1 MIKNLLLSLVSMLF
15 SSALLAQLTIT
26 PADSV
31 GVIQTVTANNDEVVL
46 YAYVKND
53 SSVDLT
59 FRWRVASSD
68 WPSGWDVSYCDNTN
82 CLDLA
87 SSIQSTFILKADS
100 TSILKM
106 AYLPYLIGGESNIEM
121 SVSIDGVASSSVTVK
136 YTAKVTA
143 NPVNVG
149 IRALNVNTLSLF
161 PNPATNFIQIKGIDN
176 VNDVNA
182 IEIYSI
188 IGKKI
193 MSNPISSV
201 NDLSVNIQNLEHG
214 VYLVKLYDS
223 KKSVF
228 YTKTFVK
235 K

>member
-1 MIKNLLLSLVSMLF
+1 MIKNLLLFFVCF
-15 SSALLAQLTIT
+15 AITSSVDAQALTIT
-26 PADSV
+26 PSDSV
-31 GVIQTVTANNDEVVL
+31 SVIQTVTSMNDELIL

-59 FRWRVASSD
+59 FKWRVVSSNS
-68 WPSGWDVSYCDNTN
+68 PAGWDVSYCDNTD

-87 SSIQSTFILKADS
+87 FNNQNTFVLKADS

-106 AYLPYLIGGESNIEM
+106 AYLPYLTSGESNIEM
-121 SVSIDGVASSSVTVK
+121 SVSIEGVPGSAVSVKYYASS
-136 YTAKVTA
+136 TAA
-143 NPVNVG
+143 PVG
-149 IRALNVNTLSLF
+149 IKAIDAKTLSLF
-161 PNPATNFIQIKGIDN
+161 PNPTTNFIQVKGIEN
-176 VNDVNA
+176 VSNVNA

-193 MSNPISSV
+193 MSTPVSSTSDLRV
-201 NDLSVNIQNLEHG
+201 NVQNLENG
-214 VYLVKLYDS
+214 VYLVKLFDNS
-223 KKSVF
+223 QNVF